1 VSELHEDLDRALR
14 AVPIGEAPVEAAKRQ
29 GRRLR
34 ARRRV
39 TLLAG
44 SLAVMAAAIGYPAL
58 TRTAA
63 APSAAATGPEHAS
76 APYQGDPVL
85 TDGAGGKT
93 TEGPNGLVGSGDV
106 IATGTI
112 GSDSWQAT
120 VTPEGGEPLSS
131 TGACPGFSFS
141 VSFSKGGPLGSYCP
155 SVISGGNSTDAAN
168 PVAFTGSA
176 SDGTKYAIYGQV
188 SDQVADLIVT
198 FTDGQQLKLVPVI
211 ADGIRYFTWVAPES
225 MTVASVVAHLGGPYD
240 TNGQTET
247 AVPLDLPGQVPVFGL
262 TQKPGQAGPPRAA
275 KVIVGGTT
283 AGASRWTVTAYEG
296 PWGTCFVSDTHP
308 SDVACVPAARLAT
321 TAFLGQW
328 VSAMPD
334 TVTFGSAAPGVA
346 LVRVTLSDETT
357 ATVRPVRVGNEDLF
371 AVPSGGNEVVM
382 GWTAYDASGKQVGA
396 GTVPLG
402 SLPS

>member
-58 TRTAA
+58 TRTAV
-63 APSAAATGPEHAS
+63 PSAAATGPEHVS

-328 VSAMPD
+328 VSAMPN